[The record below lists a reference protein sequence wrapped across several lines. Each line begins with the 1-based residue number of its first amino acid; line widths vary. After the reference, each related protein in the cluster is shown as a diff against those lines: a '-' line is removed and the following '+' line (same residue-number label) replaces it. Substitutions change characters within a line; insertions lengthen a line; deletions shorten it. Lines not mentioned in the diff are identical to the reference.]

1 MRGFIIILLIIWL
14 INPVSG
20 QTEGQTAVSLT
31 LPSVALLDI
40 ESLTSKNLAMSFTAP
55 TEAGNAIITPASNSS
70 LWINFTS
77 AVSASLTRRV
87 TVQASGTL
95 PAGVSMTVQANG
107 PAGSGAGTRG
117 VAVGLLT
124 LTSSVQNI
132 ITGIGGAYTG
142 NGVSNGFQVTY
153 TASLGTNYS
162 ALRSGSAVFTVIYT
176 LTDN

>member
-1 MRGFIIILLIIWL
+1 VRVLIIILLIIGP
-14 INPVSG
+14 INLVFG
-20 QTEGQTAVSLT
+20 QTQGQTNVNLT

-40 ESLTSKNLAMSFTAP
+40 ESLTSKNFAMSFTAP
-55 TEAGNAIITPASNSS
+55 NEAGNAIITPASNSS
-70 LWINFTS
+70 IWINFTS

-95 PAGVSMTVQANG
+95 PAGISVTVQANG
-107 PAGSGAGTRG
+107 PLGSGAGTRG
-117 VAVGLLT
+117 TAVGLLT
-124 LTSSVQNI
+124 LTTGVQNL

-153 TASLGTNYS
+153 AASLGTNYS